1 VIFTETAIPG
11 AWVVELERREDERGS
26 FARVFDADEFSAR
39 GLDPR
44 IVQTSISVNLR
55 AGTLRGLH
63 YQAAPEGEAK
73 LIRCTRGAIFDVI
86 VDLRTN
92 SPSHLRWLSVEL
104 AADADRMLYVPEGVA
119 HGFQTLAGDTE
130 VHYQMNRAY
139 APSLARGVRWD
150 DPDLGI
156 EWPEA
161 ERTISERDRALPLVA
176 GHLDHAS

>member
-1 VIFTETAIPG
+1 MIFTETAIPG

-86 VDLRTN
+86 VDLRPA

-104 AADADRMLYVPEGVA
+104 SADGDRMLYVPEAVA
-119 HGFQTLAGDTE
+119 HGFQTLADDTE

-150 DPDLGI
+150 DPDLDI
-156 EWPEA
+156 QWPQA
-161 ERTISERDRALPLVA
+161 QRTISKRDRALPPVA
-176 GHLDHAS
+176 GHVDHAV

>member
-1 VIFTETAIPG
+1 MIFTETAIPG
-11 AWVVELERREDERGS
+11 AWVFELEHHRDERGS
-26 FARVFDADEFSAR
+26 FARVFDADELEAR
-39 GLDPR
+39 GLDLR
-44 IVQTSISVNLR
+44 VVQSSISVNLR

-86 VDLRTN
+86 VDLRPD
-92 SPSHLRWLSVEL
+92 SPSYLRWLSVEL
-104 AADADRMLYVPEGVA
+104 SAAGDQMLCVPEGVA
-119 HGFQTLAGDTE
+119 HGFQTLVDDTE

-139 APSLARGVRWD
+139 SPSHARGVRWN

-161 ERTISERDRALPLVA
+161 ERTISERDRVLPLVA
-176 GHLDHAS
+176 ALHDPAF